1 MEQPRFKLFHFP
13 GSRSAR
19 VKWILHEVVGDD
31 FEVVPVKLFEGE
43 QYAAEYLSQNP
54 NHNVPMLE
62 ISMPDGS
69 TKLMLESGA
78 MVTFLADA
86 FPEKGLAPAP
96 HPFSL
101 ERADYLQMMFF
112 GASWV
117 DMMLWQIRMQE
128 TLLKKD
134 DRDERTAERY
144 RKKLRDEVE
153 PQLRARLEQHDYIC
167 GNAFMAVDCVMGH
180 NVSWARAYG
189 LCQDEI
195 FRAYL
200 SRVSKRPAFVKAFA
214 DTR

>member
-1 MEQPRFKLFHFP
+1 MGTIRFKLFHFP

-19 VKWILHEVVGDD
+19 VKWMLHEVVGDD
-31 FEVVPVKLFEGE
+31 FDVVPVKLFEGE
-43 QYAAEYLSQNP
+43 QYGAAYLSRNP

-62 ISMPDGS
+62 ITMPDGS

-96 HPFSL
+96 SPFSL

-128 TLLKKD
+128 TLLKED
-134 DRDERTAERY
+134 DRDARTAERY
-144 RKKLRDEVE
+144 RRKLRDEVE

-167 GNAFMAVDCVMGH
+167 GDAFTAADCVIGH